1 LAPKIIPMA
10 ETNGPTDDTARL
22 EGFSDAIFGFAA
34 TLLVVSLE
42 VPRDFASLAASLR
55 GFVAFG
61 LSFAVLVG
69 IWTVHRSFF
78 KRFKVG
84 DLTIV
89 SLNTAL
95 LFLVLFYVYPL
106 KFIARSFVARFI
118 GAQYAG
124 DMAPITLRD
133 LQQMFAIYG
142 AGWAA
147 VFLFVGLM
155 YLHVWRKRVAL
166 GLSEEDARYAGN
178 YFGHYMV
185 FAVVGVLSAL
195 ASLANI
201 GVAFG
206 VPGMMYGLLGPALST
221 YWKFRTKDPV
231 AATPVLEAAD

>member
-1 LAPKIIPMA
+1 MIIPMA
-10 ETNGPTDDTARL
+10 EPSQVPDDTARL

-42 VPRDFASLAASLR
+42 VPRDFATLAASLR

-69 IWTVHRSFF
+69 IWTVHRAFF
-78 KRFKVG
+78 KRYKIA

-95 LFLVLFYVYPL
+95 LFVVLFYVYPL

-147 VFLFVGLM
+147 VFVFVGLM
-155 YLHVWRKRVAL
+155 YFHVWRKRAAL
-166 GLSEEDARYAGN
+166 GLTDDDAQYARN

-185 FAVVGVLSAL
+185 FAAVGVLSAIT
-195 ASLANI
+195 SLANV

-206 VPGMMYGLLGPALST
+206 VPGIMYGLMGPALSF
-221 YWKFRTKDPV
+221 YWKMRTKGRV
-231 AATPVLEAAD
+231 AATPVPEAAD

>member
-1 LAPKIIPMA
+1 MT
-10 ETNGPTDDTARL
+10 ETKPTDDTARI

-69 IWTVHRSFF
+69 IWTVHRTFF
-78 KRFKVG
+78 KRYKVG

-95 LFLVLFYVYPL
+95 LFVVLFYVYPL
-106 KFIARSFVARFI
+106 KFIARSFVARFV
-118 GAQYAG
+118 GTQYAG

-147 VFLFVGLM
+147 VFVFVALM
-155 YLHVWRKRVAL
+155 YYHVWRRRVSL
-166 GLSEEDARYAGN
+166 GLEPDDAQHAVD
-178 YFGHYMV
+178 YFGHYLV
-185 FAVVGVLSAL
+185 FAFVGLLSTAL
-195 ASLANI
+195 SLGGI
-201 GVAFG
+201 GVVFG
-206 VPGMMYGLLGPALST
+206 VPGFAYMLMSPALSL
-221 YWKFRTKDPV
+221 YWSWRGKRK
-231 AATPVLEAAD
+231 AAAAIVVEAAD